1 MFHWGESI
9 QTRCPQII
17 FCKKKQKKT
26 IYLNVIFDKQTTKP
40 EETQPDTTETDEF
53 CSDKSFF
60 CLFFLNL
67 CSWYYFFCMECCLN
81 RQQIKGKIHSTCQ
94 AHATEATGSRQ
105 SFFFWKS
112 DDSFVFSPVV
122 PSITRYYTSYECH
135 ILHWLKDNQSSILCY
150 PVKV

>member
-1 MFHWGESI
+1 MLFLTNKPQNQRKHS
-9 QTRCPQII
+9 QTRQRQMNSVRI
-17 FCKKKQKKT
+17 K
-26 IYLNVIFDKQTTKP
+26 V
-40 EETQPDTTETDEF
+40 
-53 CSDKSFF
+53 FF
-60 CLFFLNL
+60 VFLFFLNL